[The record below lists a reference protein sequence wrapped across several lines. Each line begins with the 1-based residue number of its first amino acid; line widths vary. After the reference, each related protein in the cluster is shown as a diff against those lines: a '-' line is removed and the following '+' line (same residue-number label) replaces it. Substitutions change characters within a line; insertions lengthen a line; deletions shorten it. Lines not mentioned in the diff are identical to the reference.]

1 MAVNTLE
8 DLLVE
13 QIQDLYDAE
22 KQLVRALPKMAKGA
36 SSEELREAIEE
47 HLAETRNQV
56 TRLEEVFKELGH
68 KAEGKTCKA
77 MKGLIEEGSEALEEK
92 AGETFTDLAIIAAAQ
107 RVEHYE
113 ISAYG
118 TASAIAKQLD
128 RQAVVDLLKATEEE
142 ESAADSKLTEIAEM
156 LMGDFASASGLDD
169 EDAGT
174 PQRKEAGAQKQKAAK
189 SGTR

>member
-8 DLLVE
+8 DLLLE

-36 SSEELREAIEE
+36 TSEELREAIEE
-47 HLAETRNQV
+47 HLSETKNQV
-56 TRLEEVFKELGH
+56 TRLEEVFKELGER
-68 KAEGKTCKA
+68 AAGKTCKA

-92 AGETFTDLAIIAAAQ
+92 AEETFRDLAIIAAAQ

-118 TASAIAKQLD
+118 TASAIAAQLGHEG
-128 RQAVVDLLKATEEE
+128 VVELLKATEKE
-142 ESAADSKLTEIAEM
+142 ESNADSKLTEIAEM
-156 LMGDFASASGLDD
+156 LMADFAAASEEDD
-169 EDAGT
+169 EGEGASQSKTAVG
-174 PQRKEAGAQKQKAAK
+174 QRKTVK
-189 SGTR
+189 SGAR